1 MRSTSPY
8 SGRMRENADQNNSK
22 CGQFSRSEKCFPEK
36 KSPLFGTPSYS
47 STEQKAADLVT
58 FTEEILNGQLYFL
71 CSAQKYFCGMTLY
84 CNRDTDYI
92 GSYDMSGDN
101 K

>member
-1 MRSTSPY
+1 MRTKITP
-8 SGRMRENADQNNSK
+8 NADNFHAVKSVSLRK
-22 CGQFSRSEKCFPEK
+22 SF
-36 KSPLFGTPSYS
+36 KSPLFGAPSYS